1 MDTQNPIFGF
11 SKTRTLWE
19 DSMNICKTQELNDF
33 DKLKVLEQELQDA
46 QTRLQDQIQK
56 IVDSIPNDNPK
67 VTFKVATDGI
77 TLTHIDNDLVTFSCI
92 NLSDITSQDN
102 IQKRVREFLDKF

>member
-1 MDTQNPIFGF
+1 MD
-11 SKTRTLWE
+11 
-19 DSMNICKTQELNDF
+19 ICETHGLNDF
-33 DKLKVLEQELQDA
+33 EKLKVLEQELQDA
-46 QTRLQDQIQK
+46 QTRLQDQLQK
-56 IVDSIPNDNPK
+56 IVDNIPNDNPK

-77 TLTHIDNDLVTFSCI
+77 TLTHTDNDVVTFSCV